1 MNTKHKIKRSF
12 AKIKWNFTNN
22 SFFQRKMFSAAILL
36 MMLTVNV
43 VPVTNAST
51 SFSSYHRPDL
61 QTNSTLTFTA
71 EADAYVEELQ
81 PTTNNGNSD
90 KLQVESAENRNT
102 ESYIRFTVNGILGTI
117 QNARLRIFTT
127 ENSSSN
133 GPAIYMANNSWD
145 EAGITWDNRPARTG
159 DVIDNKDAIDK
170 NSWVEYD
177 VTSIISSN
185 GPLSFVL
192 VGDSSDQIRF
202 SSREGSNPPQLV
214 IEIDSST
221 STPDATATPLPTNTQ
236 PSSAIPSSSSVPGN
250 TQSNSS
256 VIASSLLTFRPVADT
271 YIASGNPSANY
282 GSVTKLQVDNSP
294 VKHILLRFNVSGINN
309 QPITSAKLRL
319 YTVEGG
325 DKGGDFYRVNNQ
337 TWQEGT
343 VTWNNAPAAEGSRL
357 ATLGSVNTNR
367 WYEVNITSLITG
379 DGTYSLRI
387 STTVV
392 NGVDYSSREGAN
404 PPQLVITFG
413 GTAVASATP
422 VTTSSRTPTPASAAT
437 RTPTPSSA
445 PGGSAV
451 LVGAGDIASC
461 SRSQDEAT
469 ARLLD
474 NISGTVFTTGD
485 NVYPD
490 GTSSEFTNCY
500 GPTWGRHK
508 TRTKPVPGNH
518 DYHTSGAA
526 GYFQY
531 FNNIPAY
538 YAYDLGS
545 WRIYALN
552 SEISISSSSAQV
564 RWLQNDLAANPR
576 QCVLAYWH
584 KPRWSSGSRHGSN
597 SALQTLWQVL
607 YDADAE
613 LVINGHEHN
622 YERFSEMNASGS
634 AVSQGLREIVV
645 GTGGAGLYSF
655 GSPRAASQARNSS
668 TFGVLKLTLRAT
680 SYDWQFIPVAGSS
693 FTDSGSDTC
702 H

>member
-1 MNTKHKIKRSF
+1 MNTKHKVKQSILKLKRDL
-12 AKIKWNFTNN
+12 TNN
-22 SFFQRKMFSAAILL
+22 SFFQRKMFSAAIL
-36 MMLTVNV
+36 MIMLTVNV

-51 SFSSYHRPDL
+51 SFSIYHGPDH
-61 QTNSTLTFTA
+61 QITSTLTFIA

-90 KLQVESAENRNT
+90 DLQVESAENRNT
-102 ESYIRFTVNGILGTI
+102 ESYIRFTVNGVSGAI
-117 QNARLRIFTT
+117 QDARLRVFAT

-133 GPAIYMANNSWD
+133 GPAVYVTNNSWD
-145 EAGITWDNRPARTG
+145 EAGITWDNRPDRTG
-159 DVIDNKDAIDK
+159 GAIDNQEAIDK
-170 NSWVEYD
+170 NTWVEYD
-177 VTSIISSN
+177 VTSIISGN
-185 GPLSFVL
+185 GTFNFVL

-202 SSREGSNPPQLV
+202 SSHEGSNPPQLV
-214 IEIDSST
+214 ITMDPST
-221 STPDATATPLPTNTQ
+221 NTPQAMATLLPTNTQ
-236 PSSAIPSSSSVPGN
+236 PSDSTAIRTTTPGATQMILSAPL
-250 TQSNSS
+250 SNP
-256 VIASSLLTFRPVADT
+256 LTFQPVADT
-271 YIASGNPSANY
+271 YIASGAPSTNY
-282 GSVTKLQVDNSP
+282 GSATRLQVDNSP
-294 VKHILLRFNVSGINN
+294 VKHILLKFNVSGISS
-309 QPITSAKLRL
+309 QPIASAKLRL
-319 YTVEGG
+319 YTVDGG
-325 DKGGDFYRVNNQ
+325 NKGGDFYRVNNQ

-343 VTWNNAPAAEGSRL
+343 VTWNNAPAAETTRL
-357 ATLGSVNTNR
+357 ATLDSVNKNR
-367 WYEVNITSLITG
+367 WYEVNVTSLITG

-387 STTVV
+387 STTAI

-404 PPQLVITFG
+404 SPQLVITLG

-422 VTTSSRTPTPASAAT
+422 AST
-437 RTPTPSSA
+437 GSRTPTPSSA
-445 PGGSAV
+445 PSGSVV

-461 SRSQDEAT
+461 SRNQDEST

-508 TRTKPVPGNH
+508 ARTKPVPGNH
-518 DYHTSGAA
+518 DYHTSGAS

-538 YAYDLGS
+538 YAYNLGS

-552 SEISISSSSAQV
+552 SEISMSSSSAQV
-564 RWLQNDLAANPR
+564 TWLQNDLAANPR

-584 KPRWSSGSRHGSN
+584 KPRWSSGNNHGSS
-597 SALQTLWQVL
+597 SAVQTLWQVL
-607 YDADAE
+607 YNAGAE

-655 GSPRAASQARNSS
+655 GSPLSASQVRNSS

-680 SYDWQFIPVAGSS
+680 GYDWQFVPVAGST

-702 H
+702 R